1 MNPEAHGFSLLQW
14 ASQFKTNLKGGLKM
28 EERYWERIR
37 KEPGEYIATVVLLH
51 LKNSFERVTD
61 RLERLGTKPWPLNG
75 TSYEQIEPLLKE
87 KWQDLT
93 QEKRNETIRIFHHVS
108 EAVREELTDWF
119 DSLKT
124 EIENLAKGGEYSGA
138 YLGSYGDKIGPWDV
152 LDGADQNINK
162 VKGIIRTVLLAL
174 GDEEDEEEEE
184 IISTLDVAH
193 DFLKDAKKEI
203 SLAMHMIAGHYPK
216 KNGKGQA

>member
-1 MNPEAHGFSLLQW
+1 
-14 ASQFKTNLKGGLKM
+14 M

-51 LKNSFERVTD
+51 VNHIFERVTS
-61 RLERLGTKPWPLNG
+61 RLERLGTKPWPLGG

-108 EAVREELTDWF
+108 EAVREELTDWL
-119 DSLKT
+119 DSLKI

-138 YLGSYGDKIGPWDV
+138 YLGSYGHKIGPWNV
-152 LDGADQNINK
+152 LEGADDNIDK
-162 VKGIIRTVLLAL
+162 VKGIVRTVLLAL
-174 GDEEDEEEEE
+174 GNEEDEEEEE
-184 IISTLDVAH
+184 IISTLDVAG
-193 DFLKDAKKEI
+193 DFLEDVKKEI
-203 SLAMHMIAGHYPK
+203 KLAMDMIAGHYPK
-216 KNGKGQA
+216 KNEKGQA